1 MIEGASIDKQ
11 SHQMDSDCWILETL
25 EFDRTVKVA
34 QDFAVGIYELAKFP
48 KYTMVADGYPQ
59 TTDVDRKML
68 IGYGANADRYETGFA
83 NESPTQDSLQPFT
96 GQAPLNGY
104 PADPNVRN
112 KERGFLVTGRVQ
124 GDSAVHTA
132 TDVPLSAF
140 GVCAE
145 RFIGLYDNTDVM
157 FRMGEL
163 DVAQAVALIALS
175 SVTLLQSVRV
185 SAL

>member
-1 MIEGASIDKQ
+1 MASIREA
-11 SHQMDSDCWILETL
+11 HEH
-25 EFDRTVKVA
+25 R
-34 QDFAVGIYELAKFP
+34 
-48 KYTMVADGYPQ
+48 
-59 TTDVDRKML
+59 
-68 IGYGANADRYETGFA
+68 GYGANADRYETWLA
-83 NESPTQDSLQPFT
+83 NEKTTQDSQQPFT

-112 KERGFLVTGRVQ
+112 KERGFLMTGQVP

-145 RFIGLYDNTDVM
+145 CFIGLYEDTDVM

-163 DVAQAVALIALS
+163 DVGQAVALIALS
-175 SVTLLQSVRV
+175 SVTLLHFVRV